1 MMYGNLGLDNKQ
13 ASSPFK
19 ERVMSNLSVTTTLS
33 QSGKSPKWIALA
45 VSGVLMGASLGA
57 QAEDWR
63 GWNVHPDGYP
73 NSLALKSFAEQVNE
87 ETEGRVNPR
96 VYNNAV
102 LGDQPDAIDQA
113 RNGALDFGN
122 FNMGPMGPIVPMT
135 DVLSLPFLF
144 NDVDQMYRV
153 MDGEIG
159 ERFAD
164 ALAEENLVVLSWFGS
179 GARSFY
185 DTDHPINTPDD
196 VQGLKLRVMNNDLY
210 VQMVDALGGNATPM
224 SYGEV
229 YQSLTTGV
237 IDGAENNFPS
247 FESSS
252 HYEVAK
258 YFSETEHLIIP
269 ECLCVASSSWEAL
282 SEEDQSIVRAAAED
296 AAKEQR
302 QLWAERVEK
311 SREIVEAAGV
321 EINAIEDKKAFQD
334 RMEPI
339 YQAFVESR
347 PEMESLIDDI
357 RNTP

>member
-1 MMYGNLGLDNKQ
+1 M
-13 ASSPFK
+13 P
-19 ERVMSNLSVTTTLS
+19 
-33 QSGKSPKWIALA
+33 QSLFSKMTVPLTALLA
-45 VSGVLMGASLGA
+45 AGALMGVATSAS
-57 QAEDWR
+57 AEDWR

-73 NSLALKSFAEQVNE
+73 NSLALKSFADEVSDK
-87 ETEGRVNPR
+87 TEGRVNPR

-113 RNGALDFGN
+113 RSGALDFGN
-122 FNMGPMGPIVPMT
+122 FNMGPMGPIVPET

-144 NDVDQMYRV
+144 DSVDQMYRV
-153 MDGEIG
+153 MDGDIG
-159 ERFAD
+159 QRFAD
-164 ALAEENLVVLSWFGS
+164 ALAEKDLIALSWFGS

-185 DTDHPINTPDD
+185 DTDHPIEEPDD
-196 VQGLKLRVMNNDLY
+196 VEGLKLRVMNNDLY

-229 YQSLTTGV
+229 FQSLKTGV

-247 FESSS
+247 FESSN

-269 ECLCVASSSWEAL
+269 ECLCVAKTSWNAL
-282 SEEDQSIVRAAAED
+282 SDEDKSIVRTAAEN

-302 QLWAERVEK
+302 KLWAERVEK
-311 SREIVEAAGV
+311 SREIVEKAGV
-321 EINAIEDKKAFQD
+321 KVNQVKDKSAFQA

-339 YQAFVESR
+339 YQAFVKEH
-347 PEMESLIDDI
+347 PDLESLIDDI
-357 RNTP
+357 RNTQ